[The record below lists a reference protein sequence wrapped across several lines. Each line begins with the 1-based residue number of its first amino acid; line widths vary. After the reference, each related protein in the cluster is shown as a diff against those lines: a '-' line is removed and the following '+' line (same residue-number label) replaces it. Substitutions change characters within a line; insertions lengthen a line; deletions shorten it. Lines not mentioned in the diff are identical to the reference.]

1 MGFDELWDGFENI
14 KVRTED
20 GINFTQGIIKYL
32 QKRLEI
38 ELKYTR
44 SLQALQEAFRSEFE
58 IGSMQTC
65 WHGLRDETHN
75 TSEVRQ
81 TFCNDLQELI
91 NTIITNIKDDKRN
104 RFLLVEKGT
113 KLVIELAKTEEV
125 MKKARAKY
133 VEARKKQDRSLES
146 VQKAKAS
153 GSSLTKFQKASE
165 KDEKRADKTDQE
177 YRQSVNNLK
186 IAQDKFYDTDMPV
199 LLREF
204 EQHEEKRLQMTRE
217 YFNTLV
223 EKQSPIGPQWV
234 DSNERFLTKIR
245 EINIRADLDLY
256 VDNHRPDS
264 NQPPPRAQYISYDG
278 SIIQEVNGTM
288 STSDSSPPIS
298 SSKKPKKSKL
308 PLLPSKK
315 KERRP
320 GKT

>member
-44 SLQALQEAFRSEFE
+44 SLQVLQEAFRSELE
-58 IGSMQTC
+58 IGTMQTC
-65 WHGLRDETHN
+65 WHGLRDETQS

-81 TFCNDLQELI
+81 TFCKDLEELI
-91 NTIITNIKDDKRN
+91 NTILTNIKEDKRN
-104 RFLLVEKGT
+104 RSVLVEKGT
-113 KLVIELAKTEEV
+113 KLVTDLAKTEEV

-133 VEARKKQDRSLES
+133 VDARKKQDRSLEA
-146 VQKAKAS
+146 VQKAKTS
-153 GSSLTKFQKASE
+153 GSSITKFQKASE

-186 IAQDKFYDTDMPV
+186 IAQDRFYDTDMPV

-223 EKQSPIGPQWV
+223 EKQSPIGPHWV
-234 DSNERFLTKIR
+234 DSNERFLTKVR
-245 EINIRADLDLY
+245 EINIRTDLDLY
-256 VDNHRPDS
+256 VEKHRPDS

-288 STSDSSPPIS
+288 STTDNNPPVTTT
-298 SSKKPKKSKL
+298 KKPKKAKL
-308 PLLPSKK
+308 PLLPGKK
-315 KERRP
+315 KERSS
-320 GKT
+320 